1 MSKADVSEAKK
12 KIGVVYAAGCTGF
25 VADILG
31 EAQKHSSQW
40 TRGAAVQKKD
50 LKAGDVCGWGGSG
63 SAGHVM
69 IFGDNNKYLNCPGPN
84 QAVKE
89 NDSMGNQQ
97 IYRMSY

>member
-1 MSKADVSEAKK
+1 
-12 KIGVVYAAGCTGF
+12 
-25 VADILG
+25 
-31 EAQKHSSQW
+31 
-40 TRGAAVQKKD
+40 